1 MDSLDQKKVF
11 WDLYEEKEEKMKVLI
26 ILITILINYI
36 TYKLLYKESKPGTV
50 LMIILLTIAGAI
62 LVLSGEFE

>member
-1 MDSLDQKKVF
+1 MGQEKIL
-11 WDLYEEKEEKMKVLI
+11 WNLYEEKEEKMKVLI
-26 ILITILINYI
+26 ILITFLVDYI

-62 LVLSGEFE
+62 LVFSGEFE